1 MFVVLGATGHTGAVV
16 TEKLLDAGKK
26 VRVLVRDA
34 AKVEALQKRGAEVV
48 TGSVES
54 EADLTRALAGAEG
67 VYALLPPDAR
77 AEDLPGRNRR
87 VTGHLAAA
95 LEANAVP
102 HVVLLSSV
110 GADVPSGTGP
120 IATVHHAEQ
129 VLGALKT
136 TRLTAIR
143 AAYFM
148 ENLLGLL
155 HPMKTDGVLPA
166 FSKAVDYPFPMIATR
181 DIGETAAKL
190 LAEGAPK
197 ATQIVELSAEK
208 PASFADAA
216 RAFGAALG
224 RDVKAI
230 SVPYEGIVPALTAAG
245 LSTHMAGLYREM
257 SEAFDAGKCVYSGK
271 HRTLHGKITLEQFAR
286 QAVG

>member
-16 TEKLLDAGKK
+16 AEKLLDAGKK

-34 AKVEALQKRGAEVV
+34 TKAAALAKRGAEVV

-54 EADLTRALAGAEG
+54 EADLTRAFAGAEG

-77 AEDLPGRNRR
+77 AEDLLARNRR
-87 VTGHLAAA
+87 ITGLLAKA

-129 VLGALKT
+129 VLGALTT

-166 FSKAVDYPFPMIATR
+166 FSKAIDYPFPMIATS

-190 LAEGAPK
+190 LVEGAPK
-197 ATQIVELSAEK
+197 ATQIVELHAAQ

-224 RDVKAI
+224 REVKPI

-245 LSTHMAGLYREM
+245 LSAHMAGLYREM
-257 SEAFDAGKCVYSGK
+257 SEAFDAGKCSFSGK
-271 HRTLHGKITLEQFAR
+271 HRTIHGQVGLTQFAQR
-286 QAVG
+286 AVG